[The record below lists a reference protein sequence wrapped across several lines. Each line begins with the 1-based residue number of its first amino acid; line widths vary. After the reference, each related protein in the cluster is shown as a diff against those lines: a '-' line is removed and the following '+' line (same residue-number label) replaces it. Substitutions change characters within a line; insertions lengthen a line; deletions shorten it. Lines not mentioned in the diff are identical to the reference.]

1 MVNKKIANV
10 YGFSLLNTI
19 IAVSLGAVI
28 MAAIWQLYSTVSST
42 TGQARSKSLLTERSS
57 MALLQLTDDIKAS
70 GSFGC
75 FNGRIAGESQNL
87 INYINIPNDFRSY
100 ESSYGGLYAFVLPLR
115 NIDNTLAG
123 ENIVAGNDILKLQY
137 GVNSAFLTA
146 GNPLTF
152 QEPSYRLVADI
163 ANPLANRYALD
174 INGSTAN
181 STYVLASCSRFDQI
195 TGQVN
200 ANTLPAGN
208 NLLESSIR
216 GVRHDRDSARL
227 MNFITKYYYIGT
239 VNGITGLYSR
249 FLLPTGAMSAS
260 QLVIPEAVGLTTQ
273 YEIQT
278 NNSRQIK
285 TRTNMLAGDWINI
298 NQVILTIQLQSSES
312 SGLGSTRLTES
323 ITQSILLR

>member
-1 MVNKKIANV
+1 MVNKKIANI

-42 TGQARSKSLLTERSS
+42 TAQARSKSLLTERSS
-57 MALLQLTDDIKAS
+57 MALLQLTDDIKIS

-75 FNGRIAGESQNL
+75 FNGRVAGKTTNL
-87 INYINIPNDFRSY
+87 VHPITTNDFRQY
-100 ESSYGGLYAFVLPLR
+100 ENPFGGLFAFVLPLR

-123 ENIVAGNDILKLQY
+123 DNIVAGNDVLKLQY

-152 QEPSYRLVADI
+152 AQPSYRLVTDI
-163 ANPLANRYALD
+163 ATPLTNRYAFD
-174 INGSTAN
+174 ITGSTVN
-181 STYVLASCSRFDQI
+181 STYVLASCSRFDQVM
-195 TGQVN
+195 GQIN

-208 NLLESSIR
+208 NLLAN
-216 GVRHDRDSARL
+216 HDQTSARL
-227 MNFITKYYYIGT
+227 MNFVTKYYYIAT
-239 VNGITGLYSR
+239 INGVTGLYSR
-249 FLLPTGAMSAS
+249 FLLPSGAMSAA

-273 YEIQT
+273 YEI
-278 NNSRQIK
+278 NNNGSRQIK
-285 TRTNMLAGDWINI
+285 TRANMLNTDWINI
-298 NQVILTIQLQSSES
+298 NQVILTLRLQSTES
-312 SGLGSTRLTES
+312 SGLGSTPLIES

>member
-1 MVNKKIANV
+1 MVNKKIANI

-42 TGQARSKSLLTERSS
+42 TAQARSKSLLTERSS
-57 MALLQLTDDIKAS
+57 MALLQLTDDIKIS

-75 FNGRIAGESQNL
+75 FNGRVAGKTTNL
-87 INYINIPNDFRSY
+87 VHPITTNDFRQY
-100 ESSYGGLYAFVLPLR
+100 ENPFGGLFAFVLPLR

-123 ENIVAGNDILKLQY
+123 DNIVAGNDVLKLQY

-152 QEPSYRLVADI
+152 AQPSYRLVTDI
-163 ANPLANRYALD
+163 ATPLANRYAFD
-174 INGSTAN
+174 ITSSTVN

-195 TGQVN
+195 TGQLN

-208 NLLESSIR
+208 NLLAN
-216 GVRHDRDSARL
+216 HDQTSARL
-227 MNFITKYYYIGT
+227 MNFVTKYYYIAT
-239 VNGITGLYSR
+239 INGVTGLYSR
-249 FLLPTGAMSAS
+249 FLLPSGAMSAA

-273 YEIQT
+273 YEI
-278 NNSRQIK
+278 NNNGSRQIK
-285 TRTNMLAGDWINI
+285 TRANMLNTDWINI
-298 NQVILTIQLQSSES
+298 NQVILTLRLQSTES
-312 SGLGSTRLTES
+312 SGLGSTPLIES

>member
-1 MVNKKIANV
+1 MVNKKIANI

-57 MALLQLTDDIKAS
+57 MALLQLTDDIKIS

-75 FNGRIAGESQNL
+75 FNGRIAGKTTNL
-87 INYINIPNDFRSY
+87 VHPIPDNDFRQY
-100 ESSYGGLYAFVLPLR
+100 ERDLGGLFAFVLPLR

-123 ENIVAGNDILKLQY
+123 DNIVAGNDVLKLQY

-152 QEPSYRLVADI
+152 AQPNYRLVTDI
-163 ANPLANRYALD
+163 ATPLTNRYAFD
-174 INGSTAN
+174 ITGSTVN
-181 STYVLASCSRFDQI
+181 STYVLASCSRFDQVM
-195 TGQVN
+195 GQIN

-208 NLLESSIR
+208 NLLAN
-216 GVRHDRDSARL
+216 HDQTSARL
-227 MNFITKYYYIGT
+227 MNFVTKYYYIAT
-239 VNGITGLYSR
+239 INGVTGLYSR
-249 FLLPTGAMSAS
+249 FLLPSGAMSAA

-273 YEIQT
+273 YEI
-278 NNSRQIK
+278 NNNGSRQIK
-285 TRTNMLAGDWINI
+285 TRANMLNTDWIII
-298 NQVILTIQLQSSES
+298 NQVILTLRLQSTES
-312 SGLGSTRLTES
+312 SGLGSTPLIES

>member
-1 MVNKKIANV
+1 MVNKRIANI

-57 MALLQLTDDIKAS
+57 MALLQLTDDIKIS

-75 FNGRIAGESQNL
+75 FNGRVAGKTTNL
-87 INYINIPNDFRSY
+87 VHPITTNDFRQY
-100 ESSYGGLYAFVLPLR
+100 ENPFGGLFAFVLPLR

-123 ENIVAGNDILKLQY
+123 DNIVAGNDVLKLQY

-152 QEPSYRLVADI
+152 AQPSYRLVTDI
-163 ANPLANRYALD
+163 ATPLTNRYAFD
-174 INGSTAN
+174 ITGSTVN

-195 TGQVN
+195 TGQIN

-208 NLLESSIR
+208 NLLAN
-216 GVRHDRDSARL
+216 HDQTSARL
-227 MNFITKYYYIGT
+227 MNFVTKYYYIAT
-239 VNGITGLYSR
+239 INGVTGLYSR
-249 FLLPTGAMSAS
+249 FLLPSGAMSAA

-273 YEIQT
+273 YEI
-278 NNSRQIK
+278 NNNGSRQIK
-285 TRTNMLAGDWINI
+285 TRANMLNTDWINI
-298 NQVILTIQLQSSES
+298 NQVILTLRLQSTES
-312 SGLGSTRLTES
+312 SGLGSTPLIES

>member
-1 MVNKKIANV
+1 MVNKKIANI

-42 TGQARSKSLLTERSS
+42 TAQARSKSLLTERSS
-57 MALLQLTDDIKAS
+57 MALLQLTDDIKIS

-75 FNGRIAGESQNL
+75 FNGRVAGKTTNL
-87 INYINIPNDFRSY
+87 VHPITTNDFRQY
-100 ESSYGGLYAFVLPLR
+100 ENPFGGLFAFVLPLR

-123 ENIVAGNDILKLQY
+123 DNIVAGNDVLKLQY

-152 QEPSYRLVADI
+152 AQPSYRLVTDI
-163 ANPLANRYALD
+163 ATPLTNRYAFD
-174 INGSTAN
+174 ITDSTVN

-195 TGQVN
+195 TGQIN

-208 NLLESSIR
+208 NLLAN
-216 GVRHDRDSARL
+216 HDQTSARL
-227 MNFITKYYYIGT
+227 MNFVTKYYYIAT
-239 VNGITGLYSR
+239 INGVTGLYSR
-249 FLLPTGAMSAS
+249 FLLPSGAMSAA

-273 YEIQT
+273 YEI
-278 NNSRQIK
+278 NNNGSRQIK
-285 TRTNMLAGDWINI
+285 TRANMLNTDWINI
-298 NQVILTIQLQSSES
+298 NQVILTLRLQSTES
-312 SGLGSTRLTES
+312 SGLGSTPLIES

>member
-75 FNGRIAGESQNL
+75 FNGRIAGRPGVAL
-87 INYINIPNDFRSY
+87 PNILNTNDFRQY
-100 ESSYGGLYAFVLPLR
+100 ERDFGGLFAFVLPLR
-115 NIDNTLAG
+115 NIDNTLVG

-152 QEPSYRLVADI
+152 VQPSYRLVADI
-163 ANPLANRYALD
+163 ATPLANRYGVD
-174 INGSTAN
+174 MNGSTAN

-195 TGQVN
+195 MGQVN

-208 NLLESSIR
+208 NLLAN
-216 GVRHDRDSARL
+216 HDQSSARL

-249 FLLPTGAMSAS
+249 FLLPTGAMSVA

-273 YEIQT
+273 YEIQA
-278 NNSRQIK
+278 NNNREIK
-285 TRTNMLAGDWINI
+285 TRANMLAGDWINI
-298 NQVILTIQLQSSES
+298 NQVILTIQLQSTES
-312 SGLGSTRLTES
+312 SGLGGTRLTET

>member
-1 MVNKKIANV
+1 MVNKKIANI

-57 MALLQLTDDIKAS
+57 MALLQLTDDIKIS

-75 FNGRIAGESQNL
+75 FNGRIAGRPGVALPNV
-87 INYINIPNDFRSY
+87 INTNDFRQY
-100 ESSYGGLYAFVLPLR
+100 ERDLGGLFAFVLPLR

-123 ENIVAGNDILKLQY
+123 DNIVAGNDVLKLQY

-152 QEPSYRLVADI
+152 AQPSYRLVTDI
-163 ANPLANRYALD
+163 ATPLANRYAFD
-174 INGSTAN
+174 ITGSTVN

-195 TGQVN
+195 TGQIN

-208 NLLESSIR
+208 NLLAN
-216 GVRHDRDSARL
+216 HDQTSARL
-227 MNFITKYYYIGT
+227 MNFVTKYYYIAT
-239 VNGITGLYSR
+239 INGVTGLYSR
-249 FLLPTGAMSAS
+249 FLLPSGAMSAA

-273 YEIQT
+273 YEI
-278 NNSRQIK
+278 NNNGSRQIK
-285 TRTNMLAGDWINI
+285 TRANMLNTDWINI
-298 NQVILTIQLQSSES
+298 NQVILTLRLQSTES
-312 SGLGSTRLTES
+312 SGLGSTPLIES